1 LHTEKS
7 FRGRF
12 GALSLGQVAK
22 DLSLIAMGM
31 SRRGAFDFGLAG
43 AAEAAAQLARRAILK
58 TFELHSW
65 AAAAALRPG
74 LVFAMNSQAGG
85 T

>member
-1 LHTEKS
+1 VDDL
-7 FRGRF
+7 GR
-12 GALSLGQVAK
+12 LSLGQVAK

-43 AAEAAAQLARRAILK
+43 AAEAVVQLARRAILK

-65 AAAAALRPG
+65 ASVSALRPG
-74 LVFAMNSQAGG
+74 LVFATNSQAGG